1 MKRHFLVRWS
11 LPTFLVATA
20 LLSGCSWFHR
30 DKVEYYK
37 GAAETRPLEVPPDL
51 DAPATNHALVVP
63 AGTAAA
69 APAAHAPVAA
79 TPTAAAPAA
88 AAPAAAAS
96 TAAATPSAMPPA
108 AELAADASELHVADT
123 VDSTWQRV
131 GLALERAQLGKV
143 TSKDDAARSYAFEF
157 NGPVDAAP
165 APEHHW
171 YTPVLHPFGGDKPK
185 ASVVTSALRVNVTED
200 AGGARVSVVGNPG
213 DASAAAATRRLI
225 AVLRERLS

>member
-1 MKRHFLVRWS
+1 VKRHFLVRWS

-20 LLSGCSWFHR
+20 FLTGCSWFHH

-51 DAPATNHALVVP
+51 DAPATTKALVVP
-63 AGTAAA
+63 GATPAPAAA
-69 APAAHAPVAA
+69 ATPAAHAPVAA
-79 TPTAAAPAA
+79 APAA
-88 AAPAAAAS
+88 AAAAP
-96 TAAATPSAMPPA
+96 ATPSAVPPA
-108 AELAADASELHVADT
+108 AAVAADATELHVADT

-131 GLALERAQLGKV
+131 GLALERAQVGKI
-143 TSKDDAARSYAFEF
+143 TSKDEAARSYAFEF

-185 ASVVTSALRVNVTED
+185 ASVVTSALRVNVSED
-200 AGGARVSVVGNPG
+200 NGGARVSVGGNAD
-213 DASAAAATRRLI
+213 DASAAAASRRLV
-225 AVLRERLS
+225 AMLRERLS

>member
-1 MKRHFLVRWS
+1 VKRHFLVRWS

-20 LLSGCSWFHR
+20 LLSGCSWFHH

-63 AGTAAA
+63 GSTPAAA
-69 APAAHAPVAA
+69 APAAHAPV
-79 TPTAAAPAA
+79 TPAPAA
-88 AAPAAAAS
+88 AAAAS
-96 TAAATPSAMPPA
+96 TAPATPSAMPPA
-108 AELAADASELHVADT
+108 AAVAADATELHVADT

-131 GLALERAQLGKV
+131 GLALERAQLGKI

-185 ASVVTSALRVNVTED
+185 ASVVTSALRVNVSED
-200 AGGARVSVVGNPG
+200 AGGARVSVVGNPN
-213 DASAAAATRRLI
+213 DASAAAATHRLI

>member
-20 LLSGCSWFHR
+20 SLSGCSWFHH

-51 DAPATNHALVVP
+51 DAPSTTKALVVP
-63 AGTAAA
+63 GGTPSASAT
-69 APAAHAPVAA
+69 PSAHAPVA
-79 TPTAAAPAA
+79 TAPAA
-88 AAPAAAAS
+88 ATTAP
-96 TAAATPSAMPPA
+96 ATPSAAPPA
-108 AELAADASELHVADT
+108 AAVVADVTELHVSDT

-131 GLALERAQLGKV
+131 GLALERAQLGKI

-185 ASVVTSALRVNVTED
+185 ASVVTSALRVNVSED
-200 AGGARVSVVGNPG
+200 SGGARVDVVGNPN
-213 DASAAAATRRLI
+213 DAAAAAASRRLI